1 LRLELRETELS
12 TFSQEISRKER
23 FWRCLA
29 MNQKNNLIIGLIIA
43 GVVVMSANVDAD
55 PRDFVEGLPNIGI
68 MLQEITEVDSSL
80 FVTAFWSMLET
91 IEMAFIGTVVGVAI
105 ALPLSL
111 LAARNLNNK
120 FVYVPIRALLAAIRT
135 FPSIL
140 WAILFVII
148 VGLGPFAG
156 VLAII
161 MYTVGF
167 IAKLQYE
174 AIEAID
180 ADPMDAVGA
189 IGVSKLQLIR
199 FVVLPESASH
209 LLSQIL
215 YIFDYNIR
223 QTSILGLVGAGGIGF
238 YIINYIKFFEYGKAA
253 VFMLVVLATVL
264 IIELVSVRI
273 RDKYIVKSQRGMQVK
288 A

>member
-1 LRLELRETELS
+1 LS
-12 TFSQEISRKER
+12 TFSQEISHKER

-43 GVVVMSANVDAD
+43 GVVIMSANVDAD

-80 FVTAFWSMLET
+80 FVSAFWSMLET

-105 ALPLSL
+105 SLPLSL
-111 LAARNLNNK
+111 LAARNLNSK

-167 IAKLQYE
+167 IAKLQFE

-264 IIELVSVRI
+264 IIEWVSVRV

-288 A
+288 S

>member
-1 LRLELRETELS
+1 LTFRLE
-12 TFSQEISRKER
+12 IIRKKK
-23 FWRCLA
+23 FWRCLTL
-29 MNQKNNLIIGLIIA
+29 NQKNNLIIGLIIA

-68 MLQEITEVDSSL
+68 MLQDITEVDSSL

-111 LAARNLNNK
+111 LAARNLNHK
-120 FVYVPIRALLAAIRT
+120 FVYVPVRALLAAIRT

-253 VFMLVVLATVL
+253 VFMLVVLVTVL
-264 IIELVSVRI
+264 IIDWVSVRI

-288 A
+288 S

>member
-1 LRLELRETELS
+1 
-12 TFSQEISRKER
+12 
-23 FWRCLA
+23 

-43 GVVVMSANVDAD
+43 GVVVMSVNVDAD
-55 PRDFVEGLPNIGI
+55 PRDFAEGLPNIGI

-120 FVYVPIRALLAAIRT
+120 FVYVPVRALLAAIRT

-199 FVVLPESASH
+199 FVVLPESAS
-209 LLSQIL
+209 
-215 YIFDYNIR
+215 
-223 QTSILGLVGAGGIGF
+223 GIGF

-264 IIELVSVRI
+264 IIEWVSVRV

-288 A
+288 S